1 MNVFFVDA
9 DPKCAARALGDRHVG
24 KMLLEAC
31 QMMSTAARQHGFD
44 GGYAKAYEHHAMTK
58 WVAKSKSH
66 YEWVWEHALELAHE
80 HGVRFGTQHASTALL
95 PTLCVALHTVI
106 PETGWHNPPRCMPD
120 EYKVPFDT
128 WDGEVPCHVESY
140 RRYYEAGKT
149 HLHKWT
155 NREVPSWLN
164 LART

>member
-1 MNVFFVDA
+1 
-9 DPKCAARALGDRHVG
+9 
-24 KMLLEAC
+24 MLLEAC

-58 WVAKSKSH
+58 WVAKSKPH
-66 YEWVWEHALELAHE
+66 YEWVWDHALELAHE
-80 HGVRFGTQHASTALL
+80 HERRFGTQHASTALL
-95 PTLCVALHTVI
+95 PTLCVAMHTVM
-106 PETGWHNPPRCMPD
+106 PDNGWRNPPRCMPK

-128 WDGEVPCHVESY
+128 WNGEVPCHVESY
-140 RRYYEAGKT
+140 RRYYEAAKT

-155 NREVPSWLN
+155 NREMPSWLN